1 MNRQTT
7 QQARRRSRCY
17 GVGGRGG
24 HATVVMQWWYY
35 GWKTKTAVF
44 LSHTHTNQHT
54 RTRRANLHPPSHQ
67 HETLHHL
74 SFFLRFTSACMSAR
88 EHSVVCLLC
97 LLMMFW
103 GMHST
108 HQTDGSLK
116 SKGSMRNKVSHLGR
130 STDLPKTKTRFAG
143 RG

>member
-1 MNRQTT
+1 ML
-7 QQARRRSRCY
+7 RCWRA
-17 GVGGRGG
+17 GRTRHCGDAMMILRMKDKDG
-24 HATVVMQWWYY
+24 S
-35 GWKTKTAVF
+35 
-44 LSHTHTNQHT
+44 LSLSPSLSLTHTNQHT

-74 SFFLRFTSACMSAR
+74 SGFFLRFTSACMSAR

-130 STDLPKTKTRFAG
+130 STDLPKTKTRSAG